1 MCYNIF
7 MRYGRVDNNQ
17 SQIITTLRT
26 IPGLSVANTSQLG
39 DGFPDMVVGYEGFD
53 FLFEIKDTG
62 KRRDLTPKEI
72 DFQHKWTG
80 HYDVIESADEVL
92 EIIGF
97 DNLLSEEQ
105 LMELENFR
113 SGM

>member
-1 MCYNIF
+1 MCYNRS

-17 SQIITTLRT
+17 NEIISTLRT
-26 IPGLSVANTSQLG
+26 IPGISVANTSQLG
-39 DGFPDMVVGYEGFD
+39 DGFPDMVVGYEGFS

-62 KRRDLTPKEI
+62 KRRHLTDAERK
-72 DFQHKWTG
+72 FMHHWRG

-97 DNLLSEEQ
+97 DNTLNEEQ